1 MAFTAGEV
9 CSPYLFFFIICC
21 QFSNRVDLT
30 ARVLLCLNIRCPPSC
45 CPWQETVENCCWTDA
60 EALFSRMT
68 FAWSSIFNKPWL
80 RLASCPA
87 ASPPSRLLHV
97 GQEASL
103 TKAFSAHDVELFA
116 KLTGDT
122 NPLHL
127 DTVYARTTSF
137 QKPVVHGILVNGL
150 ISAVIGTRMHGRGH
164 VLLHQDIRFPAP
176 VFVNEEIVARATV
189 RKIKMSFAFL
199 TVSCS
204 VEDKVVMEG
213 EVTVM
218 MQGSSSATASAAPQ
232 Q

>member
-1 MAFTAGEV
+1 
-9 CSPYLFFFIICC
+9 
-21 QFSNRVDLT
+21 
-30 ARVLLCLNIRCPPSC
+30 
-45 CPWQETVENCCWTDA
+45 
-60 EALFSRMT
+60 MT
-68 FAWSSIFNKPWL
+68 FTWRSILNQPWL
-80 RLASCPA
+80 RLPSWPPA

-97 GQEASL
+97 GQQASL
-103 TKAFSAHDVELFA
+103 TKAFSAREVELFA
-116 KLTGDT
+116 ELTGDT

-127 DTVYARTTSF
+127 DPAYARTTSF

-164 VLLHQDIRFPAP
+164 VLLHQDIHFPTP
-176 VFVNEEIVARATV
+176 VFVDEEIVATATV

-204 VEDKVVMEG
+204 VEDKVVMKG

-218 MQGSSSATASAAPQ
+218 VQGSRSGMASAAPQ

>member
-1 MAFTAGEV
+1 
-9 CSPYLFFFIICC
+9 
-21 QFSNRVDLT
+21 
-30 ARVLLCLNIRCPPSC
+30 
-45 CPWQETVENCCWTDA
+45 
-60 EALFSRMT
+60 MT
-68 FAWSSIFNKPWL
+68 FTWRSILNKPCL
-80 RLASCPA
+80 RLVSCPA
-87 ASPPSRLLHV
+87 ASPSSRLLHV

-127 DTVYARTTSF
+127 DTAYARTTSF

-176 VFVNEEIVARATV
+176 VFIEEEIVATAKV
-189 RKIKMSFAFL
+189 HKIKMSFAFL

-218 MQGSSSATASAAPQ
+218 MQDSSSTTSAAPQ

>member
-1 MAFTAGEV
+1 
-9 CSPYLFFFIICC
+9 
-21 QFSNRVDLT
+21 
-30 ARVLLCLNIRCPPSC
+30 
-45 CPWQETVENCCWTDA
+45 
-60 EALFSRMT
+60 MT
-68 FAWSSIFNKPWL
+68 FTWRSIFDQPWL
-80 RLASCPA
+80 RLASWPA

-97 GQEASL
+97 GQEAFL
-103 TKAFSAHDVELFA
+103 TKAFSARDVELFA

-127 DTVYARTTSF
+127 DPVYAGTTAF

-176 VFVNEEIVARATV
+176 VFIDQEIVATATV

-218 MQGSSSATASAAPQ
+218 MQGSSSGTAPVGRQ